1 MPKRVPLDDG
11 AFTQNRVHSGSAR
24 KNKNAKSEKC
34 EIGKMDRQ
42 KTAVRNPG
50 PPFDKDRVPINKGD
64 RDH

>member
-1 MPKRVPLDDG
+1 MGPITRKPVPRKT
-11 AFTQNRVHSGSAR
+11 APEKFR

-42 KTAVRNPG
+42 KTAARNPG